1 MIEKDTLS
9 PAAALLE
16 RNAFA
21 FRPEPEAAPLRGWQ
35 APRRCA
41 YYPVCGAGAMVG
53 LQSLAVVQPTAMAL
67 WL

>member
-53 LQSLAVVQPTAMAL
+53 
-67 WL
+67 